1 MTHNFS
7 RYALGSPGRFQQA
20 PEKDVFVQE
29 QLHRREVSHSCSG
42 TAGETMSPIIF
53 PVLLREPSQDSGL
66 FGGGG
71 GMICAIGSPLPG
83 TRDWRPV
90 PLTFGRSARQS
101 GFYFLI
107 DTFSFTGASHHGS
120 RPKSTIRT
128 VLA

>member
-83 TRDWRPV
+83 ARIWPPV
-90 PLTFGRSARQS
+90 PLSFSRRARQDA
-101 GFYFLI
+101 FYFLV
-107 DTFSFTGASHHGS
+107 DTSSSPGTSFPGH
-120 RPKSTIRT
+120 PPQSTLS
-128 VLA
+128 V

>member
-20 PEKDVFVQE
+20 PEKDVRAQE
-29 QLHRREVSHSCSG
+29 QLHRREASHSCSG

-71 GMICAIGSPLPG
+71 GMICAIGSPFRV
-83 TRDWRPV
+83 TRIGRPV
-90 PLTFGRSARQS
+90 RLTLASSARQVALN
-101 GFYFLI
+101 FEI
-107 DTFSFTGASHHGS
+107 DTSSSTATSYHGH
-120 RPKSTIRT
+120 RP
-128 VLA
+128 